1 VTGLYSNR
9 LNYRTIPFLEAAF
22 WLALILYRQKH
33 LFASLCARAL
43 FLPDCECK
51 VSTFFRLHQIFRQEI
66 LKFFSYSMSATEY
79 KHFSQS
85 LFFACF
91 FVSIDLHSGH
101 GTGS

>member
-1 VTGLYSNR
+1 
-9 LNYRTIPFLEAAF
+9 LEAAF

-66 LKFFSYSMSATEY
+66 LKFFSYSMSAAEY

-85 LFFACF
+85 LFLHVF